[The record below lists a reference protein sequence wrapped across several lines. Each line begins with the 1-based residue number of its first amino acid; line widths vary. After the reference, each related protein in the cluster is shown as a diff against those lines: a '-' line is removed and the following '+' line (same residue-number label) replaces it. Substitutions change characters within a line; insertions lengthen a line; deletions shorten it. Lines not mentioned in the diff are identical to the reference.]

1 MPFNP
6 ISVNWLFRMESHMGK
21 QRQESLRV
29 NERHAPGAESVS
41 FSQRTLRLIPLD
53 DDASF
58 RTVSSLQDEGA
69 LGSDPT
75 HGFARDVASRVKI
88 FTVKTAVQA
97 QWLAPRG
104 SCIQSK
110 HAELDTPRDEALDVH
125 DIQAFIEPVH
135 EEPLGR
141 GAVGADLTRVALLDR
156 GRIRH
161 EGEDAEGDLSECLR
175 QGRAT
180 ADHTPAAV
188 GVDIREGRGQQPSP
202 TRSP

>member
-1 MPFNP
+1 
-6 ISVNWLFRMESHMGK
+6 
-21 QRQESLRV
+21 
-29 NERHAPGAESVS
+29 
-41 FSQRTLRLIPLD
+41 
-53 DDASF
+53 
-58 RTVSSLQDEGA
+58 
-69 LGSDPT
+69 
-75 HGFARDVASRVKI
+75 VASRVKI
-88 FTVKTAVQA
+88 FTVKAAVQA
-97 QWLAPRG
+97 QWLAPLG
-104 SCIQSK
+104 ACIQSK

-135 EEPLGR
+135 EESLGR

-180 ADHTPAAV
+180 ADHAPAAV
-188 GVDIREGRGQQPSP
+188 GVHIREGRGQGRSP